1 MSIYICIAL
10 VIVLVLIFLM
20 RNIKI
25 QQKETGTPFW
35 DIVLILLV
43 FFLLAYILTSLKVFY
58 NTLVKDYI
66 VTTKDMLQILFLFIL
81 IMAFFYVL
89 VGFLGKRYTLRVDKF
104 NIGGINVLFDR
115 SNEIYIKTVGT
126 FISSKRSLFNFKR
139 ERDNIYEVLNVYYEV
154 YNFIRSNLELLDP
167 IKDKALYSTS
177 VDILKML
184 NQFLTKHQNDY
195 RRWYEKVI
203 SADEIYSHGK
213 KIVVHE
219 TTIERVQKNYYRY
232 AEILKDI
239 NEVNKYMSSQSIR
252 NVFRIKVFDWEEK

>member
-1 MSIYICIAL
+1 
-10 VIVLVLIFLM
+10 
-20 RNIKI
+20 
-25 QQKETGTPFW
+25 
-35 DIVLILLV
+35 
-43 FFLLAYILTSLKVFY
+43 
-58 NTLVKDYI
+58 
-66 VTTKDMLQILFLFIL
+66 MLQILFLFIVITLVFYIL
-81 IMAFFYVL
+81 I
-89 VGFLGKRYTLRVDKF
+89 GFLGKRYTLRVDKF

-184 NQFLTKHQNDY
+184 NQFLSKHQNDY
-195 RRWYEKVI
+195 RRWYDKVI

-252 NVFRIKVFDWEEK
+252 NAFRIKIFDWEEK